1 MPAQPTVFGPISARG
16 FLFDMDGTLLDS
28 TAPMLRVW
36 GNWCQRRGVN
46 AATFIPTIHGLRAS
60 ESIGA
65 LKLPGID
72 PQVEAQWIEKME
84 VEDVDG
90 VVPIGGVLALLEALP
105 RESWAIVTS
114 APIRLAR
121 ARLAAAGIPLA
132 DIMVVGED
140 VRRGKPDPACFLLG
154 AERLGLTAKDCI
166 AFEDAPAGIA
176 SAEAAG
182 ARVVVITATHH
193 QPHQGPQQRLHD
205 YHGVRV
211 ESHAAPVVTLRR

>member
-1 MPAQPTVFGPISARG
+1 
-16 FLFDMDGTLLDS
+16 
-28 TAPMLRVW
+28 
-36 GNWCQRRGVN
+36 
-46 AATFIPTIHGLRAS
+46 
-60 ESIGA
+60 

-72 PQVEAQWIEKME
+72 PQVEAKWIEKME